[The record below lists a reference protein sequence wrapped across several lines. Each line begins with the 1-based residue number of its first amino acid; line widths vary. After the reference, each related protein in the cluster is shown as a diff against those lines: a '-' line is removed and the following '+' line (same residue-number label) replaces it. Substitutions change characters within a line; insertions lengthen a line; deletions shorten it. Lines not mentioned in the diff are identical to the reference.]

1 MAALS
6 PFSQA
11 NMYFTSRRIWC
22 KETLKNKYNLLA
34 NHSMRQMLINQ
45 LQLSVSANE
54 QRFYL
59 YPRADRELG
68 KSLLIN
74 LYPGLLT
81 VKPPRLCKYFC
92 GLTWRLLGFS
102 MFLIHL
108 FAWPCG
114 SIIRGQRCELV
125 TIIALSSEKLKVKP

>member
-1 MAALS
+1 M
-6 PFSQA
+6 
-11 NMYFTSRRIWC
+11 
-22 KETLKNKYNLLA
+22 
-34 NHSMRQMLINQ
+34 
-45 LQLSVSANE
+45 SAYE

-59 YPRADRELG
+59 YARADRELG
-68 KSLLIN
+68 NSLLIN

-81 VKPPRLCKYFC
+81 VNPPRLCKYFC

-125 TIIALSSEKLKVKP
+125 TIIALSSEKLKVETLNKYKKESKLEKSWLKSSLEVYRGY